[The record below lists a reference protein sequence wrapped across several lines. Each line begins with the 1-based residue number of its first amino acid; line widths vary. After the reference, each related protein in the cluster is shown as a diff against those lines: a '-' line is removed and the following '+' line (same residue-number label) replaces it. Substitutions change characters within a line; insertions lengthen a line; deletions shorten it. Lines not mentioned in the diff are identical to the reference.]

1 MKIKSIDELIKE
13 IKSVMPNAEVVLNM
27 RDITGKY
34 KGNEFKIVFTPNKY
48 TSIVVDE
55 SGAFIIDLLSEVL
68 TAASNDNS
76 PVLSYDGV
84 KPNSKREH
92 HLIWSTLEPKDLL
105 YNEMLFNRVMPLSK
119 LQTKII
125 NIKLYNSETKKMDYV
140 SEEEVEQL
148 FTSCGVSETIAR
160 LANGANLNDFFD
172 TAKDISKKVV
182 NGATAAANVA
192 TTVVV
197 GMLGGKEKVDQTI
210 ADGKNLVVGA
220 YNKAKTGVETFL
232 GEVAVKIDGLNS
244 DKEGTPEANIET
256 VEEVAKPVAEPA
268 VNQVKIS
275 GLYPGSLKDIVDHI
289 DTLDETELFL
299 LLKEVRERKR
309 DCLPRIVASNNS
321 LEEIENLREINYAE
335 EYLIYQTKRFGVDV
349 PEPEKDKK
357 ISGAN
362 ESFISWYAYFVDHF
376 SKLTIAQIDDF
387 NFKRSVKSD
396 ISMYKPEMS
405 WRNYQN
411 IIDMKLSAYKKN

>member
-76 PVLSYDGV
+76 PILSYDGV

-125 NIKLYNSETKKMDYV
+125 NIKLYNNETKKMDYV

-148 FTSCGVSETIAR
+148 FTSCGVSETIER
-160 LANGANLNDFFD
+160 LAKGANLNDFFD
-172 TAKDISKKVV
+172 NAKDVSKKVV
-182 NGATAAANVA
+182 NGATAVANVA

-210 ADGKNLVVGA
+210 ADGQNFVVGA
-220 YNKAKTGVETFL
+220 YNKAKTGVETL
-232 GEVAVKIDGLNS
+232 IGEVAVKIDGLNS
-244 DKEGTPEANIET
+244 DKEITPDANIET
-256 VEEVAKPVAEPA
+256 VEGVSKPAAEPV

-275 GLYPGSLKDIVDHI
+275 GLYPGSLKGIVDYI

-299 LLKEVRERKR
+299 LLKEVRESKR
-309 DCLPRIVASNNS
+309 DFLPRIVASDNS
-321 LEEIENLREINYAE
+321 LEEIENYSEICSAE
-335 EYLIYQTKRFGVDV
+335 EYLIYQTRKFGVDI
-349 PEPEKDKK
+349 PEAAEGEKVT
-357 ISGAN
+357 GAN
-362 ESFISWYAYFVDHF
+362 ESFISWYDYFINHF
-376 SKLTIAQIDDF
+376 SKLTKAQIDDF
-387 NFKRSVKSD
+387 TFKRLAKSD
-396 ISMYKPEMS
+396 VSMYKPEMS
-405 WRNYQN
+405 WKNYQN
-411 IIDMKLSAYKKN
+411 IFEMKLKAAKKD